1 MSLVQE
7 IIFSV
12 HEDIHNIQC
21 CMIKDIVFN
30 LQSSILPNHNNY
42 LSIANYFLLPY
53 KFICYNNI
61 ISCIVWKRLQCY
73 RD

>member
-30 LQSSILPNHNNY
+30 LQSSILRNHNNY
-42 LSIANYFLLPY
+42 LSIAHYLYLITLLFLASFEKAAML
-53 KFICYNNI
+53 
-61 ISCIVWKRLQCY
+61 
-73 RD
+73 